1 MINTKKMVLMLAPVF
16 FLASCKENAD
26 EKKLEVAGTIN
37 NNPAKKIYL
46 EEIPMT
52 TMERLVVDSAD
63 LGKDGKYKLKTS
75 TGEARVYNLRLDQN
89 NYPLAAVINDA
100 GKITVNAVF
109 SKENTQFPESYEVK
123 GSAAS
128 REMKEY
134 MTAFN
139 DKLQLIIA
147 DARKYDS
154 LSGSGGS
161 DNILKTI
168 EDNVSKTA
176 DEVRSLTLNA
186 LKKSGNA
193 ALSMFILGYYQST
206 SNMQGS
212 GLKGLSN
219 EEVIQIVNEA
229 SAKFPEHQGLIAIKS
244 SLSATP
250 KGWVGQPAPEIVLPD
265 PNGKE
270 VKLSSFRGKY
280 VLVDFWASWCRP
292 CRAENPNVV
301 KVWQKFRDKN
311 FTILGVSLDQ
321 PGQKDEWMK
330 AVMQDKLTWTH
341 VSDLKFWN
349 SVVVPLY
356 KIEGIPYN
364 VLVDPD
370 GKIIAESL
378 RGSDLDKKLTEVLQ

>member
-1 MINTKKMVLMLAPVF
+1 MKKAVLILSPVF
-16 FLASCKENAD
+16 MLASCKENSG
-26 EKKLEVAGTIN
+26 EKKLEVSGVIS

-52 TMERLVVDSAD
+52 TMERIVVDSAD
-63 LGKDGKYKLKTS
+63 LGKEGKYKLKTS

-100 GKITVNAVF
+100 GNITLNAVF
-109 SKENTQFPESYEVK
+109 SKENIQFPESYEVK

-128 REMKEY
+128 QQMKEFI
-134 MTAFN
+134 TTFN
-139 DKLQLIIA
+139 NKLQVIIA

-154 LSGSGGS
+154 LSATVGS
-161 DNILKTI
+161 DSSLAKIQN
-168 EDNVSKTA
+168 NVSKTA
-176 DEVRSLTLNA
+176 GEIKTLTLEA

-206 SNMQGS
+206 SSMQGS
-212 GLKGLSN
+212 GLKGLSY
-219 EEVIQIVNEA
+219 EEVEQIVNEA

-244 SLSATP
+244 SLGATP
-250 KGWVGQPAPEIVLPD
+250 KGWIGRQAPEIILPD

-301 KVWQKFRDKN
+301 KAWQRFRDKN

-321 PGQKDEWMK
+321 PGQKDEWLK

-349 SVVVPLY
+349 SAVVPLY
-356 KIEGIPYN
+356 RIEGIPYN
-364 VLVDPD
+364 VLVDPE
-370 GKIIAESL
+370 GKVIGENL
-378 RGSDLDKKLTEVLQ
+378 RGSSLEEKLAEVLQ

>member
-1 MINTKKMVLMLAPVF
+1 M
-16 FLASCKENAD
+16 
-26 EKKLEVAGTIN
+26 
-37 NNPAKKIYL
+37 
-46 EEIPMT
+46 
-52 TMERLVVDSAD
+52 
-63 LGKDGKYKLKTS
+63 
-75 TGEARVYNLRLDQN
+75 
-89 NYPLAAVINDA
+89 
-100 GKITVNAVF
+100 NAVF

-292 CRAENPNVV
+292 CRTENPNVV

-349 SVVVPLY
+349 SIVVPLY

>member
-292 CRAENPNVV
+292 CRTENPNVV